1 MPGAMGAI
9 TAWPGPGAGAVAGD
23 RRAKSAPGACATVT
37 AALDACSG
45 AGADADATPGA
56 W

>member
-23 RRAKSAPGACATVT
+23 RRARSAPGACATVS
-37 AALDACSG
+37 AAVGACSSAG
-45 AGADADATPGA
+45 AGADAIPGA
-56 W
+56 